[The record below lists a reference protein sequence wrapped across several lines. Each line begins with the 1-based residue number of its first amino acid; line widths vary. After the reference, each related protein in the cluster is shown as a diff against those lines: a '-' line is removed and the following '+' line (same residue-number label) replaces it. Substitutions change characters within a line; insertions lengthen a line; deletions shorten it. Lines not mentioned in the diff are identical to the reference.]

1 MMFASYSPLIVLSSP
16 PLRFTAKTTQ
26 EARMPIAQML
36 LPEFDQEVKST
47 RKLLECVPD
56 GKFDFKPHEKSMTL
70 GRLAAHV
77 AEMPNYMIGTLSLES
92 MNFTGEEKHFEPA
105 TRQEL
110 LDAFDKTVAQARE
123 LLAKAT
129 DEDLSKIWTLTYKGQ
144 QVFSMPRAA
153 VLRTMVLSHLI
164 HHRGQLGVYLRMNNV
179 EFPGMYGPSADE
191 MKKWEA
197 AGA

>member
-1 MMFASYSPLIVLSSP
+1 
-16 PLRFTAKTTQ
+16 
-26 EARMPIAQML
+26 MPIAQML

-92 MNFTGEEKHFEPA
+92 MNFTGEEKPFAPA

-110 LDAFDKTVAQARE
+110 LDAFDKAVAQARE

-129 DEDLSKIWTLTYKGQ
+129 DEDLAKIWTLTYKGQ

-153 VLRTMVLSHLI
+153 VLRSMVLSHLI

>member
-1 MMFASYSPLIVLSSP
+1 
-16 PLRFTAKTTQ
+16 
-26 EARMPIAQML
+26 MPIAQTL

-56 GKFDFKPHEKSMTL
+56 GRFDYKPHEKSMTL

-77 AEMPNYMIGTLSLES
+77 AEIPTHYVIGTLSVET
-92 MNFTGEEKHFEPA
+92 MNFTGEESPFAPT
-105 TRQEL
+105 TRKEL
-110 LDAFDKTVAQARE
+110 LESFDKFWAQARE

-129 DEDLSKIWTLTYKGQ
+129 DEDLAKVWTLTYKGQ
-144 QVFSMPRAA
+144 QIFSMPRTA

-164 HHRGQLGVYLRMNNV
+164 HHRGQLCVYLRMNNV

-191 MKKWEA
+191 MKNWQA
-197 AGA
+197 ASA